1 MEDLPIGAE
10 ITLKVVETE
19 KDECNGCFFN
29 EICSNI
35 YDNVCGDFSL
45 VWVLK
50 TKWRCRYE
58 CSNTSKSPLPF
69 LWKKMLQMWLLES

>member
-35 YDNVCGDFSL
+35 YENVCGDFA
-45 VWVLK
+45 
-50 TKWRCRYE
+50 
-58 CSNTSKSPLPF
+58 CSAKSRKDGKNVKF
-69 LWKKMLQMWLLES
+69 IRVK